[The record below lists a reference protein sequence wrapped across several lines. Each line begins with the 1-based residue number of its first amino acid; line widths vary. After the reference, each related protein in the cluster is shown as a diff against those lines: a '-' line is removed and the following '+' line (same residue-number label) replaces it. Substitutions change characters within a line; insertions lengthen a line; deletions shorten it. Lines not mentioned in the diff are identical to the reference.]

1 MYLFLLVLIENG
13 STKKAIRNENQLRA
27 TTDYMTK
34 SYSPYHPLLAILK
47 FIAKKKKIVR
57 FHFSV
62 TFLIQSLCLITH
74 DHMPQKRTRIKMKK
88 FTPFTL
94 CFVSKSPSVE
104 SISRQFFFSGYH
116 KRRRCQFHLL
126 LYFAGASKI
135 NSSIRRTS
143 CRKTSVLKGSTREWR
158 TFI

>member
-1 MYLFLLVLIENG
+1 M
-13 STKKAIRNENQLRA
+13 
-27 TTDYMTK
+27 DYMTK

-57 FHFSV
+57 FHFPV

-88 FTPFTL
+88 FTL
-94 CFVSKSPSVE
+94 CLVSKSPSVE
-104 SISRQFFFSGYH
+104 NISRQFFFAGYH
-116 KRRRCQFHLL
+116 KRRRRGQFHLL

>member
-104 SISRQFFFSGYH
+104 SISRQFFSRDIISGGGVNFIFFYIL
-116 KRRRCQFHLL
+116 QEP
-126 LYFAGASKI
+126 
-135 NSSIRRTS
+135 
-143 CRKTSVLKGSTREWR
+143 RKSTLQ
-158 TFI
+158 